1 MYEQVKTIIVD
12 LMHLNPDQVSE
23 QSNLKDD
30 LTFDSLM
37 ILELVLEIESHFN
50 VQISDQE
57 VKEFRDVSDVINC
70 IKQKQNS

>member
-1 MYEQVKTIIVD
+1 MFEQVKTIIID

-37 ILELVLEIESHFN
+37 ILELVLELESHFD
-50 VQISDQE
+50 VQIDDQE
-57 VKEFRDVSDVINC
+57 VKTFHHVYDIINC
-70 IKQKQNS
+70 IKHKQNS